1 MVCEIPESDVP
12 QRFRLLISCAI
23 AGALALTL
31 GACGRKGP
39 LDPPPGGYALEQN
52 GTTTPVTGR
61 GEVLPKRTGPAY
73 DENGKPIAPDGPKR
87 RTPADWL
94 LD

>member
-1 MVCEIPESDVP
+1 MVREIPESDVP
-12 QRFRLLISCAI
+12 RRNRLLISVAI
-23 AGALALTL
+23 VGALALTL

-39 LDPPPGGYALEQN
+39 LDPPPGGYVLEPT
-52 GTTTPVTGR
+52 TTTPVTGR

-73 DENGKPIAPDGPKR
+73 DENGRPIAPEGPKR
-87 RTPADWL
+87 RTPLDWL